1 MGTMLSSQ
9 KPLPRRTAMSPA
21 QLESWRRPQDGSC
34 NMRSRLA
41 SNARS
46 QCWRRPAR
54 VPDHKDLLPPQLCY
68 MRLYFP
74 PKLLQGSLF
83 LLETRGGALCL
94 RRGTNLKICASS
106 SLCTCCCS
114 MFTRFTDRSTASCR
128 LHAPASLHVAARRR
142 RLRDFHI
149 PDRGP

>member
-1 MGTMLSSQ
+1 MLSSQ

-34 NMRSRLA
+34 NMRKSPSFQRTFAVLA
-41 SNARS
+41 
-46 QCWRRPAR
+46 PACSSA
-54 VPDHKDLLPPQLCY
+54 DHKDLLPPQLCY

-74 PKLLQGSLF
+74 PKLLQGSLL
-83 LLETRGGALCL
+83 LLETRGGAFCL
-94 RRGTNLKICASS
+94 SRGTNLKICASS